1 MGFVLSNSHKAAVAA
16 IVHPPGPKYWFVETD
31 MRVWSWWE
39 MVAQLDE
46 ASLRYVVEDG
56 DETRGLVGCEFRKR
70 TGSYDHSRQ
79 VQGPANPAQLL
90 CWDFV
95 LKRSDGTAV
104 RLHPEWS
111 NPKVSTYAVE
121 GHGETQIPRN
131 GLGMSDGR
139 GTFKY
144 YKEVGQARTL
154 KFGRR
159 N

>member
-1 MGFVLSNSHKAAVAA
+1 MH
-16 IVHPPGPKYWFVETD
+16 
-31 MRVWSWWE
+31 
-39 MVAQLDE
+39 
-46 ASLRYVVEDG
+46 
-56 DETRGLVGCEFRKR
+56 
-70 TGSYDHSRQ
+70 
-79 VQGPANPAQLL
+79 GPANPAQLL

-95 LKRSDGTAV
+95 LKRSVGTDV

-111 NPKVSTYAVE
+111 NPKVSTNAVE

-144 YKEVGQARTL
+144 YKEVGQARKL

>member
-1 MGFVLSNSHKAAVAA
+1 
-16 IVHPPGPKYWFVETD
+16 
-31 MRVWSWWE
+31 
-39 MVAQLDE
+39 MVAQLNE

-111 NPKVSTYAVE
+111 TPKVSTYAVE
-121 GHGETQIPRN
+121 GHEETQIPRN